1 MCIIID
7 VNVLGKFLADP
18 PDENAAPIHDWLLR
32 RKGKLIYSTGGKFAR
47 EIVGKARQRL
57 VEYVRAGLAVE
68 EVRSERLLEEE
79 RGLAAEIK
87 SDDPHVLALA
97 RVSGARLL
105 YTGDG
110 DLITDFKTKR
120 FIDRPRGKVY
130 SSAANRTLLSRT
142 RCVPNTP

>member
-7 VNVLGKFLADP
+7 ANVLGKFLADP
-18 PDENAAPIHDWLLR
+18 PGEDAAPVHDWLKR
-32 RKGKLIYSTGGKFAR
+32 RKGKLVYSTGGKFAP
-47 EIVGKARQRL
+47 EVVGKARQRL
-57 VEYVRAGLAVE
+57 LDYVRAGLAVE
-68 EVRSERLLEEE
+68 EVRRERLLEEE
-79 RGLAAEIK
+79 QGLAEEIR

-110 DLITDFKTKR
+110 DLIADFKAKR

-130 SSAANRTLLSRT
+130 SGAANRSLLSRT
-142 RCVPNTP
+142 KCVLNPP